1 MEFDKKLRF
10 SRRSLLK
17 ASALSPLAAQLL
29 PELTNVAYAQ
39 NSVPTNFIV
48 FYTYQGN
55 WPDMW
60 ANGTGRNFQFTP
72 TLQALEPFKNDL
84 ILTKRLFMRSADLHP
99 SGPNA
104 GHPQGQVHST
114 TSIGPP
120 ANKPVEDGNPANG
133 PSGPSIDQAIY
144 EDLNIQAGGTN
155 GRDGVRKL
163 TPIDSVQMQILNS
176 AVSPPTQMLGRIS
189 YTSQL
194 VGTSGYVTPRNP
206 TQSPDALWKNLFE
219 TYVPGGGGTV
229 GGGGAPTNEQLRFA
243 QRKLMLKYAGGQFN
257 GVKSKVLDIY
267 GKTTAD
273 RLEAHANALSE
284 IEKGLPQLTAG
295 GGGGT
300 EPTGGTVNA
309 LCKVPART
317 AIPNPKIDPA
327 TGMSRSSGWWADTKE
342 WMPKLLQLGIACGR
356 TRFAAIQVEDSGFAD
371 VHGWHHDQRK
381 DLTVPFHTD
390 MAAQYANMLKLLKDI
405 PTADG
410 KTMLHNSI
418 VLWCGELGSG
428 ATHATNDLHWMV
440 GGQAGGKWEGKTGQL
455 IDYNNQTPHAN
466 LFLSIA
472 KAMGAKMSNFG
483 DPRVGAKP
491 LTEF

>member
-1 MEFDKKLRF
+1 MEFEKKLRF

-55 WPDMW
+55 WPDQW
-60 ANGTGRNFQFTP
+60 ASGTGRNFQLSP
-72 TLQALEPFKNDL
+72 TLKALEPFKNDL
-84 ILTKRLFMRSADLHP
+84 ILTKRLFMKSAELSPPGDN
-99 SGPNA
+99 SS

-120 ANKPVEDGNPANG
+120 SGKPIRDGNPANG
-133 PSGPSIDQAIY
+133 PAGPSIDQAIY
-144 EDLNIQAGGTN
+144 EDLNAQAGGTK
-155 GRDGVRKL
+155 VLKKL
-163 TPIDSVQMQILNS
+163 TPVDSIQMQILDRS
-176 AVSPPTQMLGRIS
+176 VSPPTQMLGRIS
-189 YTSQL
+189 YTSTI
-194 VGTSGYVTPRNP
+194 GASGYAISKPPV
-206 TQSPDALWKNLFE
+206 QSPDTAWKNLFE
-219 TYVPGGGGTV
+219 TYAPGGGGTV
-229 GGGGAPTNEQLRFA
+229 AGGTPSNEQLRFA

-257 GVKSKVLDIY
+257 SLKSRVSDIY
-267 GKTTAD
+267 GATTAD
-273 RLEAHANALSE
+273 RLEAHANALNE
-284 IEKGLPQLTAG
+284 IEKGLPQLSAG
-295 GGGGT
+295 GGTVPDPSGGT
-300 EPTGGTVNA
+300 TNA
-309 LCKVPART
+309 LCKVPERST
-317 AIPNPKIDPA
+317 MPNPKVDPVS
-327 TGMSRSSGWWADTKE
+327 GMSRASGWWGATKE
-342 WMPKLLQLGIACGR
+342 YMPKLLQLGIACGR
-356 TRFAAIQVEDSGFAD
+356 TRFAAVQVEDSGFPD

-381 DLTVPFHTD
+381 DLTIPFHTD

-410 KTMLHNSI
+410 KTMLHNSV

-440 GGQAGGKWEGKTGQL
+440 AGQAGGKWEGKTGQL
-455 IDYNNQTPHAN
+455 IDYNNQTPHTN

-472 KAMGAKMSNFG
+472 SAMGAKLTAFG
-483 DPRVGAKP
+483 DPRVNPKP